1 MVLPLIGSVLAPAL
15 LGGTGFLAGTGLGFL
30 GTGAGL
36 AGLGAGLGS
45 LAQGDDLET
54 ALGTGLTS
62 GLTAGVAGK
71 LLGGAGG
78 SATGLPEGVDAATK
92 ASVDKAIEAGAT
104 APQNFI
110 GRGFDTGQLAANL
123 NKTGVALPT
132 DAAGATDAL
141 AQAGKNIMGSNLG
154 AGAIGGLTA
163 QSMQPM
169 EPMDLPGSKAVY
181 KKTSAP
187 DDRGTPIGGDTRTG
201 IEADYGFE
209 LPVEDE
215 GLLKL
220 AEGGGGLKALPSAD
234 ENPGLRKLPEGV
246 RNKMGYMQEGGIT
259 MIEGGSPD
267 TGKNDSEI
275 IADAV
280 RAITGESETPRK
292 TWRCLF
298 LSLEKALLKI

>member
-1 MVLPLIGSVLAPAL
+1 MAL
-15 LGGTGFLAGTGLGFL
+15 
-30 GTGAGL
+30 
-36 AGLGAGLGS
+36 
-45 LAQGDDLET
+45 QHN
-54 ALGTGLTS
+54 
-62 GLTAGVAGK
+62 
-71 LLGGAGG
+71 
-78 SATGLPEGVDAATK
+78 PC
-92 ASVDKAIEAGAT
+92 
-104 APQNFI
+104 
-110 GRGFDTGQLAANL
+110 NL
-123 NKTGVALPT
+123 WS
-132 DAAGATDAL
+132 
-141 AQAGKNIMGSNLG
+141 QWICRE
-154 AGAIGGLTA
+154 
-163 QSMQPM
+163 Q
-169 EPMDLPGSKAVY
+169 AVY

-187 DDRGTPIGGDTRTG
+187 EGNTNRGDTRTG

-259 MIEGGSPD
+259 SMIEGGSPD
-267 TGKNDSEI
+267 TGKNDKEI

-280 RAITGESETPRK
+280 RAITGESKPRRK